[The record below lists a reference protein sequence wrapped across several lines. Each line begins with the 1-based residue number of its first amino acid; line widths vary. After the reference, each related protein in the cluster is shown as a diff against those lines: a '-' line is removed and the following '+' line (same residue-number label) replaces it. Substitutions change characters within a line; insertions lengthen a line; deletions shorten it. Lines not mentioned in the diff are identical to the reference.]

1 MMVNGVLKKY
11 LVEVKPHRQTIDPKT
26 MDHGRKRKKTIIYE
40 SLNYLK
46 NQAKWSAARS
56 WCSKMDYEFTILTEK
71 ELGI

>member
-1 MMVNGVLKKY
+1 
-11 LVEVKPHRQTIDPKT
+11 

-56 WCSKMDYEFTILTEK
+56 WCSKMNYEFTILTEK